1 MPVLY
6 VNLLVSM
13 TYVGSLGLL
22 LLNRGCTQAVKVG
35 VGHSHAFVFISA
47 TLLAKAIATFYNPM
61 KFVNLTM
68 PRIAQLLFG
77 GTSRQVLIPNAV
89 LAKLVDVLLYSVVTG
104 GFLLPIGYVATLLNI
119 PIVL

>member
-1 MPVLY
+1 MYLK
-6 VNLLVSM
+6 LLVSVI
-13 TYVGSLGLL
+13 YVGPLGLL
-22 LLNRGCTQAVKVG
+22 LLKRGCTQAVKVG
-35 VGHSHAFVFISA
+35 VGHSHALVFVSA

-61 KFVNLTM
+61 NFVKLTI

-77 GTSRQVLIPNAV
+77 GTSRQVLIPTAV